1 MTKAGTNLI
10 KRKTSCV
17 QATCYMEMFDIKE
30 RDKLEEF
37 LKEITVNIDIRTQ
50 EKIFEK
56 AENLHRL
63 MATQEKMDSWILA
76 FEIVTLCVKEKM
88 FTVHLEWMKIVESKD
103 LTINLRHIMEF
114 GDDEFEMKILNT
126 GEIVYNMLEFVNV
139 AGLYV

>member
-63 MATQEKMDSWILA
+63 MATQEKMDSCILA
-76 FEIVTLCVKEKM
+76 FE
-88 FTVHLEWMKIVESKD
+88 
-103 LTINLRHIMEF
+103 
-114 GDDEFEMKILNT
+114 
-126 GEIVYNMLEFVNV
+126 
-139 AGLYV
+139 

>member
-1 MTKAGTNLI
+1 
-10 KRKTSCV
+10 
-17 QATCYMEMFDIKE
+17 MEMFDIKE

-63 MATQEKMDSWILA
+63 MATQEKMDSCILA

>member
-1 MTKAGTNLI
+1 
-10 KRKTSCV
+10 
-17 QATCYMEMFDIKE
+17 MEMFDIKE

-63 MATQEKMDSWILA
+63 MATQ
-76 FEIVTLCVKEKM
+76 EKM

>member
-1 MTKAGTNLI
+1 
-10 KRKTSCV
+10 
-17 QATCYMEMFDIKE
+17 MEMFDIKE

-63 MATQEKMDSWILA
+63 MATQEKMDSCILA

-114 GDDEFEMKILNT
+114 GDDEFEMTILNT